1 MLISKCVSTFE
12 ISKLLDATLTMENI
26 QEIKAAEELTRR
38 FLTWDIDPDSEDVIE
53 VLRQMIEETDVFLE
67 EDISICVEETA
78 NRQNAAT
85 SDESSIDS
93 SEEIH

>member
-1 MLISKCVSTFE
+1 MFE

-26 QEIKAAEELTRR
+26 QEIKAAEELARR
-38 FLTWDIDPDSEDVIE
+38 FLTWDIDPESEDVIE

-67 EDISICVEETA
+67 EDNSVCVEGTA
-78 NRQNAAT
+78 NRPNAAT
-85 SDESSIDS
+85 RDGCSIDS